1 MHKEKINLL
10 GFSHKSLVDFFQSI
24 GQPSFRAPQLMKWVH
39 QRGVIDF
46 MQMTDFSLSL
56 RNQLHEIAQVKP
68 PLVEDCLL
76 SPEGTKKYLIKLD
89 SGSMIEMVKIPEKKR
104 LTLCISSQAGCALQC
119 SFCATGAQG
128 FERNLSD
135 AEIIGQLWLANF
147 HDKSSP
153 PISNVVFMGMGE
165 PLLNIEPVMTS
176 ISLMQHQNAYG
187 LSKRRITLSTSGIV
201 PEINKLADKTD
212 VSLAISLHAANNIL
226 RDEIVPINKKYPLED
241 LLEACKNYL
250 KTQSKRKTI
259 TIEYILIDGVNDSLN
274 HAKDL
279 AKILNGL
286 SCKINLI
293 PFNPFDGCDYLR
305 SQENNIY
312 KFKDFLI
319 KKGLITTLRIT
330 RGDAIDGACGQL
342 VGKLT
347 KSVKGKNKKNSIKCR
362 RTFDSNCRHDRMST

>member
-1 MHKEKINLL
+1 MHKERINLL
-10 GFSHKSLVDFFQSI
+10 GFSYESLVVFFQSI
-24 GQPSFRAPQLMKWVH
+24 EQPSFRALQLMKWVH
-39 QRGVIDF
+39 QRGVLNF
-46 MQMTDFSLSL
+46 MQMTDFSLEL
-56 RNQLHEIAQVKP
+56 RNQLSEIAVVKP
-68 PLVEDCLL
+68 PIVEDCFL

-119 SFCATGAQG
+119 TFCATGAQG

-147 HDKSSP
+147 YDESSP

-165 PLLNIEPVMTS
+165 PLLNIKPVMAS

-187 LSKRRITLSTSGIV
+187 LSKRRITLSTSGVV
-201 PEINKLADKTD
+201 PEINKLAGKTD
-212 VSLAISLHAANNIL
+212 ISLAISLHAANNIL
-226 RDEIVPINKKYPLED
+226 RDEIVPINKKYPLEE
-241 LLEACKNYL
+241 LLDACKNYL
-250 KTQSKRKTI
+250 RAQSKRKTI
-259 TIEYILIDGVNDSLN
+259 TIEYILIDGVNDSLD

-279 AKILNGL
+279 VKILDGL

-293 PFNPFDGCDYLR
+293 PFNPFEGCNYAR
-305 SQENNIY
+305 SQESAIY
-312 KFKDFLI
+312 GFKDFLI
-319 KKGLITTLRIT
+319 KKGFITTLRIT

-347 KSVKGKNKKNSIKCR
+347 KSVKGKNKNNSINLIN
-362 RTFDSNCRHDRMST
+362 TS

>member
-1 MHKEKINLL
+1 MHKERINLL
-10 GFSHKSLVDFFQSI
+10 GFSYESLVVFFQSI
-24 GQPSFRAPQLMKWVH
+24 EQPSFRALQLMKWVH
-39 QRGVIDF
+39 QRGVLNF
-46 MQMTDFSLSL
+46 MQMTDFSLEL
-56 RNQLHEIAQVKP
+56 RSQLSEIAVVKP
-68 PLVEDCLL
+68 PMVEDCFL

-119 SFCATGAQG
+119 TFCATGAQG

-147 HDKSSP
+147 YDESSP

-165 PLLNIEPVMTS
+165 PLLNIKPVMAS

-187 LSKRRITLSTSGIV
+187 LSKRRITLSTSGVV
-201 PEINKLADKTD
+201 PEINKLAGKTD
-212 VSLAISLHAANNIL
+212 ISLAISLHAANNIL
-226 RDEIVPINKKYPLED
+226 RDEIVPINKKYPLEE
-241 LLEACKNYL
+241 LLDACKNYL
-250 KTQSKRKTI
+250 RAQSKRKTI
-259 TIEYILIDGVNDSLN
+259 TIEYILIDGVNDSLD

-279 AKILNGL
+279 VKILDGL

-293 PFNPFDGCDYLR
+293 PFNPFEGCNYAR
-305 SQENNIY
+305 SQESAIY
-312 KFKDFLI
+312 GFKDFLI
-319 KKGLITTLRIT
+319 KKGFITTLRIT

-347 KSVKGKNKKNSIKCR
+347 KSVKGKNKNNSINLIN
-362 RTFDSNCRHDRMST
+362 TS